1 MQNIDFEQLRKDAL
15 ESCTA
20 NAPDDNFG
28 LMIKKQAELSSKI
41 TAQMLKEY
49 HALLSQDKQ

>member
-1 MQNIDFEQLRKDAL
+1 MQNIDFEQIRKDAL

-20 NAPDDNFG
+20 NAPDDNIG
-28 LMIKKQAELSSKI
+28 LMIKMQAELSSKI
-41 TAQMLKEY
+41 TVQMLKEY

>member
-1 MQNIDFEQLRKDAL
+1 MRNIDFEQLRKDAL

-20 NAPDDNFG
+20 NAPDDNIG